1 MKTQRIASENDA
13 AAAEGVVPVISATR
27 NSAPRRLLKGLNAVS
42 GVPMMLRLLTT
53 TAVVAVGLLAAPP
66 IFAQTGQPGH
76 AAATSAKDAL
86 DQEDKTFVRE
96 AAIGGMAEVELS
108 KIAQKSENGDV
119 KRFADRMI
127 ADHTEANEQLTTI
140 ATGLGVDLPK
150 TLDSQHERIRQE
162 LQTLHGKAF
171 DDQYVHDMVEDHNK
185 AVKLFQQEERS
196 GHNTELKQ
204 FAQKTLPTLEEHQ
217 KMALELSHKLS
228 QTAAR

>member
-1 MKTQRIASENDA
+1 
-13 AAAEGVVPVISATR
+13 
-27 NSAPRRLLKGLNAVS
+27 LKGLNADP
-42 GVPMMLRLLTT
+42 GVIMMIRLLTT

-66 IFAQTGQPGH
+66 IFAQTAQPSRP
-76 AAATSAKDAL
+76 AATSVKDAL

-108 KIAQKSENGDV
+108 KIAQKSENSDV
-119 KRFADRMI
+119 KRFAERMI
-127 ADHTEANEQLTTI
+127 EDHTKANEQLTSI
-140 ATGLGVDLPK
+140 ATGLGVDIPK
-150 TLDSQHERIRQE
+150 TVDSEHERMRE
-162 LQTLHGKAF
+162 KLQTLHGKAF
-171 DDQYVHDMVEDHNK
+171 DDQYAHDMVEDHNK

-217 KMALELSHKLS
+217 KMALELSRKLS

>member
-1 MKTQRIASENDA
+1 
-13 AAAEGVVPVISATR
+13 
-27 NSAPRRLLKGLNAVS
+27 
-42 GVPMMLRLLTT
+42 MLRLLAT

-76 AAATSAKDAL
+76 GAATSANDVL
-86 DQEDKTFVRE
+86 DQEDKTFVKE
-96 AAIGGMAEVELS
+96 AAIGGMAEVGLS
-108 KIAQKSENGDV
+108 KVAQKSENADV

-127 ADHTEANEQLTTI
+127 ADHTKANEQLTSI

-150 TLDSQHERIRQE
+150 TLDSEHERMRE
-162 LQTLHGKAF
+162 KLQTLHGKAF
-171 DDQYVHDMVEDHNK
+171 DDQYMQGMAEDHNK

-204 FAQKTLPTLEEHQ
+204 FAHKTLPTLEEHQ
-217 KMALELSHKLS
+217 KMALELSRKLA

>member
-1 MKTQRIASENDA
+1 MK
-13 AAAEGVVPVISATR
+13 
-27 NSAPRRLLKGLNAVS
+27 NSAHRQRERCS
-42 GVPMMLRLLTT
+42 GCRGCRTGYFGNRELRPKASVEGAKCRFRSDHDASLT

-96 AAIGGMAEVELS
+96 AAIGGMAEAELS

-127 ADHTEANEQLTTI
+127 ADHTKANEQLTSI

-150 TLDSQHERIRQE
+150 ILDSQH
-162 LQTLHGKAF
+162 
-171 DDQYVHDMVEDHNK
+171 
-185 AVKLFQQEERS
+185 
-196 GHNTELKQ
+196 
-204 FAQKTLPTLEEHQ
+204 
-217 KMALELSHKLS
+217 
-228 QTAAR
+228 

>member
-1 MKTQRIASENDA
+1 M
-13 AAAEGVVPVISATR
+13 
-27 NSAPRRLLKGLNAVS
+27 RLLKGLNADP
-42 GVPMMLRLLTT
+42 GVTMMLRLLTT

-66 IFAQTGQPGH
+66 IFAQTGQFGH
-76 AAATSAKDAL
+76 PAASSAKDAL

-127 ADHTEANEQLTTI
+127 EDHTKANEQLTSI
-140 ATGLGVDLPK
+140 AAGLGVDIPK
-150 TLDSQHERIRQE
+150 ALDSEHERMRQK

-171 DDQYVHDMVEDHNK
+171 DDQYMHDMVEDHNK

-204 FAQKTLPTLEEHQ
+204 FAQKTLPTLDEHQ
-217 KMALELSHKLS
+217 KMALELSRKLS

>member
-1 MKTQRIASENDA
+1 
-13 AAAEGVVPVISATR
+13 
-27 NSAPRRLLKGLNAVS
+27 
-42 GVPMMLRLLTT
+42 MMLRLLTT
-53 TAVVAVGLLAAPP
+53 TAVIAVGLLAAPP
-66 IFAQTGQPGH
+66 IFAQTGQPRH

-86 DQEDKTFVRE
+86 DQEDKTFVKE

-108 KIAQKSENGDV
+108 KIAQKSENADV

-127 ADHTEANEQLTTI
+127 EDHTKANEQLKSI
-140 ATGLGVDLPK
+140 ATGLGVDVPK
-150 TLDSQHERIRQE
+150 TLDSEHERMRE
-162 LQTLHGKAF
+162 KLQTLHGKAF
-171 DDQYVHDMVEDHNK
+171 DDQYAHDMVEDHNK

-217 KMALELSHKLS
+217 KMAVELSRKLS

>member
-1 MKTQRIASENDA
+1 
-13 AAAEGVVPVISATR
+13 
-27 NSAPRRLLKGLNAVS
+27 
-42 GVPMMLRLLTT
+42 MLRLLTT

-66 IFAQTGQPGH
+66 IFAQTGQAGH

-86 DQEDKTFVRE
+86 DREDKTFVRE
-96 AAIGGMAEVELS
+96 AAIGGMAEAELS

-127 ADHTEANEQLTTI
+127 ADHTKANEQLTSI

-150 TLDSQHERIRQE
+150 TLDSEHERIRQK
-162 LQTLHGKAF
+162 LQTLHGKTF